1 MMPPWALSIAYWLH
15 MLATVAWIGS
25 LASLALLVLPAA
37 QRALDSHAYALFL
50 ESLQRRLDP
59 LGWFSLALLA
69 ATGMFQ
75 MSANSHYHGFL
86 AIDSPW
92 AAAILI
98 KHGVYLLMIMVSAYL
113 TWGMLPQLRR
123 AVLRLS
129 HGKDAPD
136 LEKFQRRSNWLLRL
150 NLFLAVIV
158 LGLTALARA
167 S

>member
-1 MMPPWALSIAYWLH
+1 MPPWALSIAYWLH

-37 QRALDSHAYALFL
+37 QRGLDSQTYALFL

-69 ATGMFQ
+69 GTGMFQ

-92 AAAILI
+92 AAAILL

-113 TWGMLPQLRR
+113 TWGMLPQVRR

-136 LEKFQRRSNWLLRL
+136 LERFQRRSTWLLRL
-150 NLFLAVIV
+150 NLLLAVIV
-158 LGLTALARA
+158 LALTSLARA
-167 S
+167 A